1 MQKSFKEE
9 LAGCVYGIR
18 EPFNL
23 DVWADIFINLALLVS
38 VVLLV
43 LGAGFSISYYRCLR
57 RLNGN

>member
-23 DVWADIFINLALLVS
+23 DVWADIFINLSFACFGGAVGTWGRIFNFLL
-38 VVLLV
+38 
-43 LGAGFSISYYRCLR
+43 
-57 RLNGN
+57 